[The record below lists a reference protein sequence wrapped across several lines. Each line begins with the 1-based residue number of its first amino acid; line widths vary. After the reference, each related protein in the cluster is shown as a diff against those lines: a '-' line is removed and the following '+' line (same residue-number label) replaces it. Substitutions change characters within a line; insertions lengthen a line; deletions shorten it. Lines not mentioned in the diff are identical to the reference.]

1 MSNQTVLKPHW
12 SFWVV
17 CILGLIWNVGGSA
30 NYLMQTSME
39 FVSSMPE
46 SHQAIIIDR
55 PAWATAGFAFG
66 VFGGALGCLLL
77 LLRRPISVVVLCIS
91 FAGIVVTML
100 HTANVAKSGV
110 NFSIPEIVV
119 MMTLPLVVALAL
131 LLYANSVMGKY
142 RKV

>member
-1 MSNQTVLKPHW
+1 MSNQTSVKPHW
-12 SFWVV
+12 SFWV
-17 CILGLIWNVGGSA
+17 
-30 NYLMQTSME
+30 MQTSME
-39 FVSSMPE
+39 FVSSMPQ

-55 PAWATAGFAFG
+55 PAWATAGFALG